1 MPHAAQV
8 EALVKQ
14 SAETVD
20 WLTKKVGM
28 QFSANA
34 AAADGIGAYQL
45 LPISSDASRPAG
57 AEEVEKLEQYV
68 KKLGGIIRTATL
80 PGRF

>member
-1 MPHAAQV
+1 
-8 EALVKQ
+8 
-14 SAETVD
+14 
-20 WLTKKVGM
+20 M

-68 KKLGGIIRTATL
+68 KNSAASFAPPPL

>member
-1 MPHAAQV
+1 
-8 EALVKQ
+8 
-14 SAETVD
+14 
-20 WLTKKVGM
+20 M

-68 KKLGGIIRTATL
+68 KTRRHHSHRHPCLEDSDD
-80 PGRF
+80 